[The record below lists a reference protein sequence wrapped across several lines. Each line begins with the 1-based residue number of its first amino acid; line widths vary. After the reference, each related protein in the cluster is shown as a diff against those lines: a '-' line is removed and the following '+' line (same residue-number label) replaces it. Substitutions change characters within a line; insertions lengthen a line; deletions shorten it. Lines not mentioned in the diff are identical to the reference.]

1 MTTAGHKL
9 RTLRDKLGLTLRD
22 VESAS
27 YRIAS
32 KYNNAEF
39 AIPLSRLSDIE
50 TKGIVAS
57 VFRLYSLSVI
67 YRMRFHDLLSW
78 FGIDIQNQA
87 ADLAVIAPTKTHI
100 VRSRPSSEPVRMPVR
115 MDPGFDVSRS
125 TNLGR
130 MIEKWGVVPMTFLQ
144 RFEDDHFSY
153 GYVGSDDFTLYP
165 LVLPGS
171 FVQIDETKNRVVG
184 GGWRSEYERPIYF
197 LETRDGYVCSWC
209 SVSGGQLVVQP
220 HSLSPVP
227 VRAYRH
233 PQDAEVVG
241 QVIGIAMRLNEW
253 CVSDSEQASKVP
265 RALPQGA

>member
-67 YRMRFHDLLSW
+67 YRMRFNDLLSW

-165 LVLPGS
+165 VVLPGS
-171 FVQIDETKNRVVG
+171 FVQIDESKNRVVG

-197 LETRDGYVCSWC
+197 VETRDGYVCSWC
-209 SVSGGQLVVQP
+209 AVNNGQLVVQP

-253 CVSDSEQASKVP
+253 SYDAEQASRAP
-265 RALPQGA
+265 RALTQGA

>member
-67 YRMRFHDLLSW
+67 YRMRFNDLLSW

-87 ADLAVIAPTKTHI
+87 ADVSVIGALKTHI
-100 VRSRPSSEPVRMPVR
+100 VPPPPVSEPVRMP
-115 MDPGFDVSRS
+115 MPIDP
-125 TNLGR
+125 
-130 MIEKWGVVPMTFLQ
+130 
-144 RFEDDHFSY
+144 
-153 GYVGSDDFTLYP
+153 
-165 LVLPGS
+165 
-171 FVQIDETKNRVVG
+171 
-184 GGWRSEYERPIYF
+184 
-197 LETRDGYVCSWC
+197 
-209 SVSGGQLVVQP
+209 
-220 HSLSPVP
+220 
-227 VRAYRH
+227 
-233 PQDAEVVG
+233 
-241 QVIGIAMRLNEW
+241 
-253 CVSDSEQASKVP
+253 
-265 RALPQGA
+265 